1 MSPYYDL
8 QREVELRRTEMSK
21 RELGRVEVLA
31 RVRSKQLRLV
41 DAGQVIASEGILADH
56 RKTKIS
62 ALKIREFSP
71 YVLP

>member
-1 MSPYYDL
+1 
-8 QREVELRRTEMSK
+8 MSK
-21 RELGRVEVLA
+21 RELGSVEVLA

-71 YVLP
+71 YGLP